1 MPSRAVADAVE
12 ARLEAN
18 WTETPFIPYDTLAQ
32 PPDNTEAFVIIQYPI
47 SNGARPVLGRVFWD
61 EGAIRIVLNVQRGIG
76 QAQGLLWSDMLADL
90 YRSVKFDGVETFV
103 PDGPVIDDTIEDG
116 NWVLYSI
123 VVPYRFEFV
132 SAVYE
137 PTSV

>member
-1 MPSRAVADAVE
+1 MPSKAVADAVE
-12 ARLEAN
+12 ARLVAN
-18 WTETPFIPYDTLAQ
+18 WTETPFIPYDTSTQ
-32 PPDNTEAFVIIQYPI
+32 PPDNAEAFVVIQYPI
-47 SNGARPVLGRVFWD
+47 SSGTRPVLGRTFWD

-103 PDGPVIDDTIEDG
+103 PDGPVVDDTIENG
-116 NWVLYSI
+116 AWVLYSI

-132 SAVYE
+132 AAVYE